1 MKRVILLVID
11 GLGIGEMSNPAT
23 KIGKQANTLKSI
35 LSEHSNKQE
44 TLVQILNLEYRTNI
58 MYFVGRSKLEYAG
71 ADSILGHKEII
82 GLKPNNKRT
91 YIEDYKNI
99 LAEHLSKKYHIEKY
113 DACICLNNSIIISNN
128 IEGNSGVA
136 INVLGDLNMH
146 QFEELMHIGQAISN
160 LTKALRVI
168 IMGSKSINWNSIK
181 SATKQRID
189 RYNNKNIKGIIISQ
203 TEAYKN
209 NYRVQNI
216 INPLSN
222 KNNIID
228 SFLKNN
234 NTVTLIGKTADFFG
248 NQSTKNFYETNTI
261 KIFQKL
267 LNTIKTQKEGLI
279 FANVQEIDLSGHAQ
293 DIKRSRR
300 ILCIVN
306 EYLPVL
312 IHSLKSEDL
321 LIITADHGND
331 PLIGHPY
338 HTREYVPLF
347 VFNQNINRQKIKTC
361 DSLSDIGASISE
373 FYNLDLPENGTS
385 FMQKQI
391 TSRLSKV
398 C

>member
-203 TEAYKN
+203 T
-209 NYRVQNI
+209 
-216 INPLSN
+216 
-222 KNNIID
+222 
-228 SFLKNN
+228 
-234 NTVTLIGKTADFFG
+234 
-248 NQSTKNFYETNTI
+248 
-261 KIFQKL
+261 
-267 LNTIKTQKEGLI
+267 
-279 FANVQEIDLSGHAQ
+279 
-293 DIKRSRR
+293 
-300 ILCIVN
+300 
-306 EYLPVL
+306 
-312 IHSLKSEDL
+312 
-321 LIITADHGND
+321 
-331 PLIGHPY
+331 
-338 HTREYVPLF
+338 
-347 VFNQNINRQKIKTC
+347 
-361 DSLSDIGASISE
+361 
-373 FYNLDLPENGTS
+373 
-385 FMQKQI
+385 
-391 TSRLSKV
+391 
-398 C
+398 